1 MVIMQAARVIMIA
14 AVTAILA
21 TIAIV
26 GTASAEVYQFHLKA
40 SETSCYEFPFI
51 NANVRSVSITAQDIS
66 PESEVAILVLFND
79 KIMDSRTVHNGDSYP
94 VEIKPPSPGIL
105 KLIMSHNNNVPVTVS
120 LEIDVYA

>member
-1 MVIMQAARVIMIA
+1 MVV

-26 GTASAEVYQFHLKA
+26 GTANAEVYQFHLNA
-40 SETSCYEFPFI
+40 SETSCYEFPYI
-51 NANVRSVSITAQDIS
+51 NANVRSVSITARDIS
-66 PESEVAILVLFND
+66 PDSEVAIVVLFND
-79 KIMDSRTVHNGDSYP
+79 KIIDSRTMHKGDSYP

-105 KLIMSHNNNVPVTVS
+105 KLILSHNNNVPVTLG